1 MVFQQKPLKK
11 SRFHLLTDWSGT
23 RPAMVRP
30 ASFGKSGWQM
40 ELERPKN
47 SRVFLLITLRF
58 LEVRMF
64 TFFSPFWT
72 LFIDKDSL
80 SFWSQKW
87 WRKVVLCIRKSHVF
101 RATSSPVRKRVTSDY
116 PGVSREKCEKTPSK
130 LEKPKMTEQ
139 IISPGFEAFERNC
152 RWVFLT
158 VFLFNSFFP
167 WSFQKLNIYCFVLA
181 VVFEIFISHFSHVFR
196 LG

>member
-1 MVFQQKPLKK
+1 MVFQQNPWKK

-30 ASFGKSGWQM
+30 ASSGKSGPQM

-47 SRVFLLITLRF
+47 FRVFLLSTLRF
-58 LEVRMF
+58 LEVWMF
-64 TFFSPFWT
+64 TFFSPFWA

-87 WRKVVLCIRKSHVF
+87 WRKVVSENLTFSGLRHHLYENVWQAIILEF
-101 RATSSPVRKRVTSDY
+101 REK
-116 PGVSREKCEKTPSK
+116 KCEKTPSK
-130 LEKPKMTEQ
+130 LEKPRMTEQ
-139 IISPGFEAFERNC
+139 IISLNRFRSIWKKLPLSFSYCISVHR
-152 RWVFLT
+152 FLSLI
-158 VFLFNSFFP
+158 VPKAQYLLFC
-167 WSFQKLNIYCFVLA
+167 LGCCFRDLYLY
-181 VVFEIFISHFSHVFR
+181 FSHVFR